1 MAYQTLYRKYRPKTF
16 ELVYGQDVI
25 VKTLKNV
32 IKNNKLSHAYLFTG
46 PRGTGKT
53 SSAKLFAKA
62 INCLNNKDGDA
73 CNECENCKSFN
84 NNSNPDIIEID
95 AASNNGV
102 DEIREIKNKVS
113 LVPSMSKYKVYI
125 IDEVHML
132 SIGAFNA
139 LLKTLEEPP
148 EYIIFILATTEPQ
161 KIPATIISR
170 CQRFDFKSI
179 SHDKMKQCLENIISK
194 ENITI
199 DDCAIEEIINN
210 SKGGMRDAIG
220 LLDQASAFCNNNI
233 TANDIEELSGNISIK
248 QIRAFLSNIMQK
260 EYNVIFDT
268 ISDYSSNGKDFPLIC
283 EKIINYIRE
292 GILYK
297 KMINTDKIPDEDK
310 NIFDKL
316 SNTDLYDLIDYLS
329 DTLVKVKNSY
339 QKELTF
345 EVQMIQMIDKIFNK
359 ESNVSRETLSNEP
372 IKTDVP
378 RETSIKKAKIDNKAS
393 ENKIE
398 KTENANVPR
407 ETLKP
412 ENKIDS
418 VIEELKNVRI
428 NNILKNATK
437 QNITFIKDLWSN
449 INEYL
454 INEKYKMVAGML
466 VNATPVA
473 ASKKGIIIT
482 LPLESS
488 ISRIEKE
495 YDNSKELLKEIYDQ
509 NYKIVYISEQY
520 WKKVRPEFVEKAKNG
535 ELQIIDE
542 SEVLDKL
549 KKINDKNLVEE
560 FNELIEMEEN

>member
-1 MAYQTLYRKYRPKTF
+1 
-16 ELVYGQDVI
+16 
-25 VKTLKNV
+25 
-32 IKNNKLSHAYLFTG
+32 
-46 PRGTGKT
+46 
-53 SSAKLFAKA
+53 
-62 INCLNNKDGDA
+62 
-73 CNECENCKSFN
+73 
-84 NNSNPDIIEID
+84 
-95 AASNNGV
+95 
-102 DEIREIKNKVS
+102 
-113 LVPSMSKYKVYI
+113 
-125 IDEVHML
+125 
-132 SIGAFNA
+132 
-139 LLKTLEEPP
+139 
-148 EYIIFILATTEPQ
+148 
-161 KIPATIISR
+161 
-170 CQRFDFKSI
+170 
-179 SHDKMKQCLENIISK
+179 
-194 ENITI
+194 
-199 DDCAIEEIINN
+199 
-210 SKGGMRDAIG
+210 
-220 LLDQASAFCNNNI
+220 
-233 TANDIEELSGNISIK
+233 
-248 QIRAFLSNIMQK
+248 MQK

-268 ISDYSSNGKDFPLIC
+268 ISDYSSNGKDFSLIC

-297 KMINTDKIPDEDK
+297 KRINTDKIPDEDK

-316 SNTDLYDLIDYLS
+316 SDTDLYDLIDYLS

-378 RETSIKKAKIDNKAS
+378 RETSIKKTKIDNKTS

-398 KTENANVPR
+398 KTENANVSR

-418 VIEELKNVRI
+418 VIEELKNIRI

-473 ASKKGIIIT
+473 ASKKGVIIT

-549 KKINDKNLVEE
+549 KRINDKNLVEE

>member
-32 IKNNKLSHAYLFTG
+32 IKNDKLSHAYLFTG

-194 ENITI
+194 ENISI
-199 DDCAIEEIINN
+199 DDGAIEEIINN

-248 QIRAFLSNIMQK
+248 QIRTFLSNIMQK
-260 EYNVIFDT
+260 EYNVIFDL
-268 ISDYSSNGKDFPLIC
+268 ISNYSSNGKDFALIC

-297 KMINTDKIPDEDK
+297 KKINTDKILDEDK

-316 SNTDLYDLIDYLS
+316 SDTDLYDLIDYLS

-359 ESNVSRETLSNEP
+359 ESNVSRETSINE
-372 IKTDVP
+372 I
-378 RETSIKKAKIDNKAS
+378 
-393 ENKIE
+393 
-398 KTENANVPR
+398 KTENINVPR
-407 ETLKP
+407 ETLKI
-412 ENKIDS
+412 ENKTDS

-437 QNITFIKDLWSN
+437 QNITFIKDLWPN

-454 INEKYKMVAGML
+454 RNEKYKMVAGML

-495 YDNSKELLKEIYDQ
+495 YDNSKELLNEIYNE
-509 NYKIVYISEQY
+509 NYKVVYISEQY
-520 WKKVRPEFVEKAKNG
+520 WKKVRPKFVEKAKNG

-542 SEVLDKL
+542 SEALDKL